1 MLLSRFL
8 LFLVIICFANCDG
21 YVHKSITQEKK
32 TRQEG
37 LKNTSTFL
45 QNGIDFT
52 AMGNNP
58 ATWELKINFEDS
70 IYFKAQ
76 DGNKFTIAANK
87 SKIQRTENEI
97 KINAVLKS
105 DSIAIIIEKAYCS
118 NKQKSQKTIV
128 QYQTKTYTGCGLY
141 LQNTQLQNKWI
152 LYKFRNKF
160 VDDLV
165 FVPKLLLELDN
176 NKMIWN
182 DACITLKS
190 KIKIEGEK
198 IFFKEITQLNKD
210 CSDTEITKVFTNNIS
225 QGLATYYFKN
235 DMLYLYL
242 ADDSLLIFKKSN

>member
-1 MLLSRFL
+1 MLHSRYFL
-8 LFLVIICFANCDG
+8 LFVIICFANCDG

-32 TRQEG
+32 ARQEG
-37 LKNTSTFL
+37 LKSNSIL
-45 QNGIDFT
+45 LLSGIDFT

-58 ATWELKINFEDS
+58 IAWDLKINFEDS
-70 IYFKAQ
+70 IYFTAQ

-87 SKIQRTENEI
+87 SKIQKKENEI
-97 KINAVLKS
+97 RINTELKS
-105 DSIAIIIEKAYCS
+105 DSIEIIIEKAYCS
-118 NKQKSQKTIV
+118 DKQKSQKTTV
-128 QYQTKTYTGCGLY
+128 QYRTKTYTGCGLY
-141 LQNTQLQNKWI
+141 LQNAQLQNKWI

-160 VDDLV
+160 VDELV
-165 FVPKLLLELDN
+165 FVPTLLLELDN

-198 IFFKEITQLNKD
+198 IFFKEITQQNKD

-225 QGLATYYFKN
+225 QGIATYYFKN

-242 ADDSLLIFKKSN
+242 VDDSLLIFKKSN